1 MSELWKKAHIFGGGT
16 FSHVRPHLALAAP
29 AFGGTAQA
37 LYDMFRMDFKE
48 EKCVLDKVIEPA
60 DYDTYM
66 PVIHKTAMA
75 GGGGSM
81 STNQDVS
88 DRLDEVIADPRTKI
102 IIMSAALCDFEPY
115 LLQNLS
121 PHEPQAT
128 MFGIG
133 KDQERLKTAYLKD
146 GLGILVKPSEKIIG
160 RIRKVRK
167 DIFLVGFKTTAGATE
182 DEQFQAGLGLLK
194 GSSCNMVLAN
204 DVHTR
209 KNMLI
214 TPEEARYSVGEDR
227 VQTLRELYL
236 MVQARSR
243 LNFTRSTVLQTA
255 PLAQWDTD
263 ERIPDALRTVVNH
276 CIKRGAY
283 KPFQGKTVGHFA
295 VKVAENSLLTSIRK
309 TNFNNLSEVG
319 LVLVE
324 ATPGSDDVL
333 AYGAK
338 PSVGG
343 QSQRIIFR
351 EHPGFNCIVHF
362 HCPLRNEVETMSTRS
377 QKLLECGSH
386 ECGQNTSDG
395 LKAYGGVDT
404 DTIKAVM
411 LDKHGPNIVFNH
423 NIDPQ
428 RVIDFIE
435 TNWDLERTTS
445 EMGEQ

>member
-16 FSHVRPHLALAAP
+16 FSYVRPHLALAAP
-29 AFGGTAQA
+29 AFGGTAQV
-37 LYDMFRMDFKE
+37 LYDMFRGDFRE
-48 EKCVLDKVIEPA
+48 EQWIGDEVSEEA

-75 GGGGSM
+75 GGNLF
-81 STNQDVS
+81 TNEDVEH
-88 DRLDEVIADPRTKI
+88 RLGNVVADPRTKI
-102 IIMSAALCDFEPY
+102 IIMSAALCDFDAAY
-115 LLQNLS
+115 IQKMGGNAS
-121 PHEPQAT
+121 KD
-128 MFGIG
+128 IG
-133 KDQERLKTAYLKD
+133 KDFDRLKTRD
-146 GLGILVKPSEKIIG
+146 ENPVSHIGLKPSEKLIG
-160 RIRKVRK
+160 KIRRERK

-182 DEQFQAGLGLLK
+182 DEQFQAGLSLLK
-194 GSSCNMVLAN
+194 NSSCNMVLAN

-209 KNMLI
+209 LNMLI

-227 VQTLRELYL
+227 VETLRELYL

-243 LNFTRSTVLQTA
+243 LNFTRSTVITTA

-263 ERIPDALRTVVNH
+263 KRIPDALRTVVNH

-295 VKVAENSLLTSIRK
+295 VKVADNSFLTSIRK
-309 TNFNNLSEVG
+309 TDFNKLSEVG
-319 LVLVE
+319 MVLVE
-324 ATPGSDDVL
+324 AAPGSDDVL

-351 EHPGFNCIVHF
+351 EHPGYDCIVHF
-362 HCPLRNEVETMSTRS
+362 HCPLKKDRSISARS

-395 LKAYGGVDT
+395 LKEYGGVDT
-404 DTIKAVM
+404 NSIKAVM
-411 LDKHGPNIVFNH
+411 LEKHGPNIVFNH
-423 NIDPQ
+423 NADPQ
-428 RVIDFIE
+428 MIINFIE
-435 TNWDLERTTS
+435 THWDLERTTS
-445 EMGEQ
+445 EMQT

>member
-48 EKCVLDKVIEPA
+48 EKSHGNGNYQRA

-102 IIMSAALCDFEPY
+102 IIMSAALCDFEPF

-243 LNFTRSTVLQTA
+243 LNFTRSTVRQDA
-255 PLAQWDTD
+255 QLAKWDTD

-295 VKVAENSLLTSIRK
+295 VKVENNTFLTSIRK
-309 TNFNNLSEVG
+309 TDFNKLSEVG
-319 LVLVE
+319 MVFVE
-324 ATPGSDDVL
+324 AKPGSDNVI
-333 AYGAK
+333 AHGAK

-343 QSQRIIFR
+343 QSQRIIFN
-351 EHPGFNCIVHF
+351 EHPGFDCIVHF
-362 HCPLRNEVETMSTRS
+362 HCPLKKGKEISTRS
-377 QKLLECGSH
+377 QKFLECGSH

-395 LKAYGGVDT
+395 LKDYGGVNT
-404 DTIKAVM
+404 DSIRAVM

-423 NIDPQ
+423 NVDP
-428 RVIDFIE
+428 RKVIDFIE

>member
-16 FSHVRPHLALAAP
+16 FSYVRPHLALAAP
-29 AFGGTAQA
+29 AFGGTAQV
-37 LYDMFRMDFKE
+37 LYDMFRGDFKE
-48 EKCVLDKVIEPA
+48 EQWIGDEVSEEA

-75 GGGGSM
+75 GGNLF
-81 STNQDVS
+81 TNEDIAA
-88 DRLDEVIADPRTKI
+88 RLDEVIADPRTKI
-102 IIMSAALCDFEPY
+102 IIMSAALCDFEPF
-115 LLQNLS
+115 LLQNLN

-194 GSSCNMVLAN
+194 GSSCNMVMAN

-214 TPEEARYSVGEDR
+214 TTEEARNSDREDR

-243 LNFTRSTVLQTA
+243 LNFTRSTVRQDA
-255 PLAQWDTD
+255 QLAKWDTD

-295 VKVAENSLLTSIRK
+295 VKVENNTFLTSIRK
-309 TNFNNLSEVG
+309 TDFNKLSEVG
-319 LVLVE
+319 MVFVE
-324 ATPGSDDVL
+324 AKPGSDNVI
-333 AYGAK
+333 AHGAK

-343 QSQRIIFR
+343 QSQRIIFN
-351 EHPGFNCIVHF
+351 EHPGFDCIVHF
-362 HCPLRNEVETMSTRS
+362 HCPLKKGKEISTRS
-377 QKLLECGSH
+377 QKFLECGSH

-395 LKAYGGVDT
+395 LKDYGGVNT
-404 DTIKAVM
+404 DSIKAVM

-423 NIDPQ
+423 NVDP
-428 RVIDFIE
+428 RKVIDFIE
-435 TNWDLERTTS
+435 TNWDLERSTS